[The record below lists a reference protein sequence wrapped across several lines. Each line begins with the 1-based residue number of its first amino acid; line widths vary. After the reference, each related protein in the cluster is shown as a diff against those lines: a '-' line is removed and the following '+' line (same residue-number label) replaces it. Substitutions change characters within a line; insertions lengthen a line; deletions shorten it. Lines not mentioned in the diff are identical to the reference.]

1 MNEEVSPM
9 EDEKIYLLA
18 ESTVLSGFL
27 QEVKAILAE
36 ALKEARNE

>member
-1 MNEEVSPM
+1 MKEVSPM
-9 EDEKIYLLA
+9 EDRKIYLLA
-18 ESTVLSGFL
+18 ELTIRPGFP